1 MAKINWKLN
10 KISSSNYKKLL
21 LLKVDRKLSGKH
33 KIIFKKS
40 DNIIKDFNNLN
51 LLIYKGCFYRK
62 LMVTKF
68 INNYKFGEFA
78 FTRKPFRYML
88 KAKQ

>member
-10 KISSSNYKKLL
+10 KVSSSNFKKLL
-21 LLKVDRKLSGKH
+21 LLKVDKKLSGKH

-40 DNIIKDFNNLN
+40 DRIIKNFNNFSILV
-51 LLIYKGCFYRK
+51 YKGCFYRK
-62 LMVTKF
+62 IMITEF
-68 INNYKFGEFA
+68 TNNFKYGEFA

-88 KAKQ
+88 KAKK